1 MAKVSFLKL
10 ALPKTSTT
18 GNLDINGQTVE
29 VKKYLPV
36 DEKLEL
42 IEEVINQSHD
52 ENNFPNPLKV
62 EVFFTIAIVKYY
74 TNITFTEKQLETPTK
89 IYDMLI
95 LGGFDLIKE
104 MIPADEYNHLK
115 AALDKTL
122 DAIYAYRNSVLG
134 ILDSVSTDYSNLDLD
149 AAEIQKTIADPNNLA
164 LLKDVLTKLG

>member
-42 IEEVINQSHD
+42 IAEVINQAHD
-52 ENNFPNPLKV
+52 ENNFPNPLKI

-95 LGGFDLIKE
+95 LGGFNLIKE
-104 MIPADEYNHLK
+104 MIPAGEYNHLK
-115 AALDKTL
+115 ESLDKTI
-122 DAIYAYRNSVLG
+122 AGIYAYQNSVLG
-134 ILDSVSTDYSNLDLD
+134 LLDNISKDYSNLNLD
-149 AAEIQKTIADPNNLA
+149 ATGIQKNLADPNNLS

>member
-42 IEEVINQSHD
+42 IAEVINQSHD

-89 IYDMLI
+89 IYDMFI
-95 LGGFDLIKE
+95 LGGFNLIKE

-115 AALDKTL
+115 IALDKTL

-134 ILDSVSTDYSNLDLD
+134 ILDSVSTDYSNLNLD
-149 AAEIQKTIADPNNLA
+149 AAGIQKTIADPNNLA